1 MSKLHSAI
9 SNVEKVQL
17 GLSNRQ
23 LFMTPGYEN
32 MMFCLLNSQHK
43 NGMWIYFATRNQNAK
58 LICFIF
64 VQTNSGLFSVN
75 FALPPILTFGNVF
88 GNTFGFLSKNS

>member
-1 MSKLHSAI
+1 M
-9 SNVEKVQL
+9 EKVQL

-23 LFMTPGYEN
+23 LFTTTPGYED

-43 NGMWIYFATRNQNAK
+43 NGIWIHFATRNQNAK

-64 VQTNSGLFSVN
+64 CQTNSGLFSVN
-75 FALPPILTFGNVF
+75 FALPPILTFGNIF
-88 GNTFGFLSKNS
+88 GNTFGFLSINS

>member
-1 MSKLHSAI
+1 M
-9 SNVEKVQL
+9 EKVQL
-17 GLSNRQ
+17 GLSNKQ
-23 LFMTPGYEN
+23 LFMTTPGYDN
-32 MMFCLLNSQHK
+32 MFCLLNGQHK
-43 NGMWIYFATRNQNAK
+43 NGIWIYFVTRNQNAK

-88 GNTFGFLSKNS
+88 GNTFGFLSKNY